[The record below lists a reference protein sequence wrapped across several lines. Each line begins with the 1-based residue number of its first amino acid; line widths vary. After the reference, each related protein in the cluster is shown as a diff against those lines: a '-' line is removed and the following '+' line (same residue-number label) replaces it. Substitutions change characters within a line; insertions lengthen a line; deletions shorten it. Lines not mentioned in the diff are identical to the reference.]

1 AANDVTGVVSGNA
14 LQLQV
19 GYWLVTG
26 SAASDLTLDA
36 NVVTH
41 ENVAA
46 YGLAVSGV
54 GSTTVT
60 NNAFTD
66 TGTPAPT
73 SVAFLF
79 ATNGAPIT
87 LDASGNTFTN
97 FGRALF
103 IADQNGAAWGI
114 DATLEDNVFD
124 FTIDAA
130 PEVAELENV
139 GSAIDARNNQW
150 GANTD
155 VTTVESYVTL
165 SGDTGVQGGSIL
177 LDPIALP

>member
-1 AANDVTGVVSGNA
+1 SLASAGNGTSIAVVQATTGTLAMSSNQIATVAAFQLAANDVTGVVSGNA

-26 SAASDLTLDA
+26 SVASDLTLDA
-36 NVVTH
+36 NAVTH

-54 GSTTVT
+54 GSTTAT

-66 TGTPAPT
+66 TGTPAAT
-73 SVAFLF
+73 SVAFAF

-97 FGRALF
+97 FG
-103 IADQNGAAWGI
+103 
-114 DATLEDNVFD
+114 
-124 FTIDAA
+124 
-130 PEVAELENV
+130 
-139 GSAIDARNNQW
+139 
-150 GANTD
+150 
-155 VTTVESYVTL
+155 
-165 SGDTGVQGGSIL
+165 
-177 LDPIALP
+177 